1 MPDTKA
7 HILLAAFSALKSD
20 GLPVLSYDRIAEEAN
35 LSRQVI
41 RYHFSEPDDLMVAL
55 CDHLAGVYRDRLV
68 ANVQDLSGPL
78 RIDMFLDFYFGTLEG
93 QIKPED
99 DQVYDA
105 LMSRAAAS
113 EPVRTCLRNQ

>member
-68 ANVQDLSGPL
+68 ANAQDLSGPL
-78 RIDMFLDFYFGTLEG
+78 RIDMFLDFYFGTL
-93 QIKPED
+93 
-99 DQVYDA
+99 
-105 LMSRAAAS
+105 
-113 EPVRTCLRNQ
+113 